1 MINKTVCFSGHRPEK
16 LPGKGDENREETA
29 FIKKLLADKISQCI
43 RNGYTRFFSGTA
55 RGIDLWAAE
64 EVIRMREASPGITL
78 VCVKP
83 FENQG
88 IDFPADDRQLY
99 EKIIS
104 LADSVVCTSAQYKK
118 NCYSIRNR
126 YMVDN
131 SDLLIAFVK
140 SYRSGT
146 GQTINYAGKLGKKTD
161 ITDLSDM
168 EFIMKYE
175 QLSF

>member
-1 MINKTVCFSGHRPEK
+1 LINKTVCFSGHRPEK
-16 LPGKGDENREETA
+16 LPGRGDNSREETI
-29 FIKKLLADKISQCI
+29 FIKNLLKEKIAHCI
-43 RNGYTRFFSGTA
+43 LDGYTRFFSGTA

-64 EVIRMREASPGITL
+64 EVIRMRDDFPDITL

-83 FENQG
+83 FEDQG
-88 IDFPADDRQLY
+88 MDFPSEDRRLY
-99 EKIIS
+99 EKIIT
-104 LADSVVCTSAQYKK
+104 LADSVVCTSECYSR
-118 NCYSIRNR
+118 NCYSIRNK

-131 SDLLIAFVK
+131 SALLIAFVRN
-140 SYRSGT
+140 YRSGT

-161 ITDLSDM
+161 ITDLTDM